1 MKKYIAFTLLTI
13 ILLFM
18 GSCSLEDP
26 AQPVINTPVYQPLF
40 SRMVTIGNSL
50 TMGIQSAGIK
60 EDFQMHSYPYYIAM
74 QTGNKATFQMPLVG
88 EPGIA
93 DGGKTP
99 MYLDAEGNIVQDDFT
114 GNPLTLLKNAYLA
127 RPYDNLGIAGFDLDD
142 AMNTTSGGMAD
153 LVLRS
158 SNFGGTSQIQ
168 QAVMLNP
175 TVILLWLGNN
185 DVLGAALA
193 GGDSTMIT
201 PIPDFQAN
209 LTAVLTK
216 LGTETSPKLM
226 VMANIPNVTD
236 IPYVNIL
243 DHIVMTTAW
252 GTGPV
257 LFDGNL
263 MPINF
268 GSAAAPLYIPIQTEE
283 TGVAHVTLVGLSA
296 YKAGIGVPDQAGLVG
311 LGLSEGQA
319 SQIIAAL
326 TAAGMTPSGAPMPGS
341 MTITTNEANAI
352 YVAVATFN
360 AILGGAA
367 TANGIPLVDANAL
380 LNTLN
385 TSGLEGYSG
394 KYVLVD
400 PANTAFSLDGV
411 HPNNGGQAIV
421 ANAFIDVINA
431 AMGAAGYP
439 AIPKLNT
446 ADYKGQYVTPAPAK
460 IASQTDFTSV
470 KRLFE

>member
-1 MKKYIAFTLLTI
+1 M
-13 ILLFM
+13 
-18 GSCSLEDP
+18 
-26 AQPVINTPVYQPLF
+26 
-40 SRMVTIGNSL
+40 
-50 TMGIQSAGIK
+50 
-60 EDFQMHSYPYYIAM
+60 
-74 QTGNKATFQMPLVG
+74 
-88 EPGIA
+88 
-93 DGGKTP
+93 
-99 MYLDAEGNIVQDDFT
+99 
-114 GNPLTLLKNAYLA
+114 
-127 RPYDNLGIAGFDLDD
+127 
-142 AMNTTSGGMAD
+142 
-153 LVLRS
+153 
-158 SNFGGTSQIQ
+158 
-168 QAVMLNP
+168 
-175 TVILLWLGNN
+175 
-185 DVLGAALA
+185 
-193 GGDSTMIT
+193 
-201 PIPDFQAN
+201 
-209 LTAVLTK
+209 
-216 LGTETSPKLM
+216 
-226 VMANIPNVTD
+226 
-236 IPYVNIL
+236 
-243 DHIVMTTAW
+243 
-252 GTGPV
+252 
-257 LFDGNL
+257 
-263 MPINF
+263 
-268 GSAAAPLYIPIQTEE
+268 
-283 TGVAHVTLVGLSA
+283 SA

-326 TAAGMTPSGAPMPGS
+326 TAGGITPTGTSMPGS

-352 YVAVATFN
+352 SVAVATFN

-367 TANGIPLVDANAL
+367 TANGIPLLDANAL